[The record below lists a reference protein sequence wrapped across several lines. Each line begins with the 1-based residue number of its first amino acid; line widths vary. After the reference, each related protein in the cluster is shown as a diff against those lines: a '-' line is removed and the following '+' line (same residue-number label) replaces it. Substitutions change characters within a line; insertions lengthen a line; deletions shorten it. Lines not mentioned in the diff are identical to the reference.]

1 MKEQNTNKEY
11 KDKINELNRF
21 INTSIR
27 EGKENT
33 FKNIKSLSMYLW
45 QNDIELTIDE
55 VEKLVKNS
63 TSLRDFLDNLIEIEE
78 ITDKLQNETI
88 IAMLTSYSMYSGKDI
103 KESYEYREAIDL
115 PYNADISKL
124 YINELSSCQVLTR
137 EEEYELCERIKK
149 GDEEAKQKLI
159 KHNLRLV
166 VAVAKHYTGRNVDFL
181 DLVQEGNMGLMKA
194 IEKFDH
200 TKGFK
205 FSTYATWW
213 IRLSITRS
221 IANDGRNVRIPVHR
235 FEKIMKVK
243 SAANKYYKL
252 NGVEPSTEELAEML
266 SMEKEDVMRCQE
278 LIFNAPVSLNQLT
291 KNSAESKEDTE
302 LGDLLEDTKCT
313 DDVYVQNSFNQELR
327 KAVFENSPLTD
338 REKLVIAYRF
348 GFVDGKPYK
357 LQEIG
362 DIIGITR
369 ERVRQI
375 EVKALTKL
383 KRNSI
388 IKEFDP
394 NFEIEK
400 SLLRFKK

>member
-1 MKEQNTNKEY
+1 MKKQNTNEEY
-11 KDKINELNRF
+11 KDKMNELNKF
-21 INTSIR
+21 INTGIR
-27 EGKENT
+27 EGKGNT
-33 FKNIKSLSMYLW
+33 FKNVRALSKFLW

-55 VEKLVKNS
+55 VEKLVK
-63 TSLRDFLDNLIEIEE
+63 TSSNLRTFLDSLIDIEG
-78 ITDKLQNETI
+78 ITDKVQNDTI
-88 IAMLTSYSMYSGKDI
+88 IAMLTSYSMYSGKEMEECYDY
-103 KESYEYREAIDL
+103 KEAVDL

-124 YINELSSCQVLTR
+124 YINELSSCQILTR
-137 EEEYELCERIKK
+137 EEECELCERIKK
-149 GDEEAKQKLI
+149 GDEEAKQTLI

-166 VAVAKHYTGRNVDFL
+166 VSVAKHYIGRNVDFL
-181 DLVQEGNMGLMKA
+181 DLIQEGNMGLMKA
-194 IEKFDH
+194 IDKFDY

-213 IRLSITRS
+213 IRQAITRS

-243 SAANKYYKL
+243 SATAKYYKL
-252 NGVEPSTEELAEML
+252 NGADPSAEELAEIL
-266 SMEKEDVMRCQE
+266 SMSIDDVIRCQE
-278 LIFNAPVSLNQLT
+278 LIVNAPVSLNQLT
-291 KNSAESKEDTE
+291 KNAAENKEDTE
-302 LGDLLEDTKCT
+302 LGDMIEDPKFTEDT
-313 DDVYVQNSFNQELR
+313 YVQNSFNQELR

-338 REKLVIAYRF
+338 REKQIIAYRF

-383 KRNSI
+383 KRNHI
-388 IKEFDP
+388 IKEFNP
-394 NFEIEK
+394 NYDVEN
-400 SLLRFKK
+400 SLLRLRK

>member
-1 MKEQNTNKEY
+1 MKKQNTNEEY
-11 KDKINELNRF
+11 KDKMNDLNKF
-21 INTSIR
+21 INTGIR

-33 FKNIKSLSMYLW
+33 FKNVRALSKFLW

-55 VEKLVKNS
+55 VEKLVK
-63 TSLRDFLDNLIEIEE
+63 TSSNLRTFLDDLIEIEG
-78 ITDKLQNETI
+78 ITDKVQNDTI
-88 IAMLTSYSMYSGKDI
+88 IAMLTSYSMYSGKEI
-103 KESYEYREAIDL
+103 KENYDYKEVVDL

-124 YINELSSCQVLTR
+124 YINELSSCQILTR

-149 GDEEAKQKLI
+149 GDEEAKQTLI

-166 VAVAKHYTGRNVDFL
+166 VSVAKHYIGRNVDFL
-181 DLVQEGNMGLMKA
+181 DLIQEGNMGLMKA
-194 IEKFDH
+194 IDKFDH

-213 IRLSITRS
+213 IRQAITRS

-243 SAANKYYKL
+243 AAAAKYYKL
-252 NGVEPSTEELAEML
+252 NGVDPSAEELAEML
-266 SMEKEDVMRCQE
+266 SMSVDDVIRCQE
-278 LIFNAPVSLNQLT
+278 LIVNAPVSLNQLT
-291 KNSAESKEDTE
+291 KNAAESKEDTE
-302 LGDLLEDTKCT
+302 LGDMLEDPKFTEDT
-313 DDVYVQNSFNQELR
+313 YVQNSFNQELR

-338 REKLVIAYRF
+338 REKQIIAYRF

-362 DIIGITR
+362 DIIGVTR

-383 KRNSI
+383 KRNHI
-388 IKEFDP
+388 VKEFDP
-394 NFEIEK
+394 NYDVEN
-400 SLLRFKK
+400 SLLRLRK

>member
-45 QNDIELTIDE
+45 QNDIELIIDE

-63 TSLRDFLDNLIEIEE
+63 TSLRAFLDNLIEIEG

-213 IRLSITRS
+213 IRQSITRS

-235 FEKIMKVK
+235 FEKIKKVK

-302 LGDLLEDTKCT
+302 LGDLLEDTKFT
-313 DDVYVQNSFNQELR
+313 DDVFVQNSFNQELR
-327 KAVFENSPLTD
+327 QAVFENSPLTD

-400 SLLRFKK
+400 SLLRLKK